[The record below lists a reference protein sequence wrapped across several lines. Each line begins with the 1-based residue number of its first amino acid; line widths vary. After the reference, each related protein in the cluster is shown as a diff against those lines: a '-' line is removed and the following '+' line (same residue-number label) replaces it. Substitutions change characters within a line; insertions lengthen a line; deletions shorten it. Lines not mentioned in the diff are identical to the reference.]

1 MHGDHLRS
9 LYRRI
14 NYFSLTAAKTL
25 LQPRIRNT
33 IVTTWSSRISKS
45 SSTANIPSRNANIP
59 RSVHSAAHIV
69 MFHLTTS
76 SFKSPPPPY
85 DPPANPPEPP
95 RSDSPTSP
103 RYSPDQ
109 GSPSSSSSS
118 DDGIPDPPNIV
129 SSTYVALLGNKDLDD
144 LNLQHLEV
152 RKILKKTHEQLT
164 TDFKLQ

>member
-1 MHGDHLRS
+1 MSISQKNAWRS
-9 LYRRI
+9 STI
-14 NYFSLTAAKTL
+14 SIPTHYFSLTAAKPL

-45 SSTANIPSRNANIP
+45 SSIDNTQSRSANIPKFGH
-59 RSVHSAAHIV
+59 SVAHIV

-76 SFKSPPPPY
+76 SHHHHHI
-85 DPPANPPEPP
+85 
-95 RSDSPTSP
+95 TLQHLHVI
-103 RYSPDQ
+103 YSPDH

-118 DDGIPDPPNIV
+118 DDSIPDPANIV
-129 SSTYVALLGNKDLDD
+129 SSTHVVLLGDKDLDD

-164 TDFKLQ
+164 TEFKLQ